1 MQDSQ
6 PGPYGVLNREV
17 PLYTYVGVH
26 LLKCVCTLQILSL
39 TKARPDFAVN
49 ILHSTYICT
58 Q

>member
-26 LLKCVCTLQILSL
+26 LKCVRTLKVLSL
-39 TKARPDFAVN
+39 IRARPDFAVN
-49 ILHSTYICT
+49 ILHSTYVCT